1 MATKQSVVRPFF
13 YKRSVLG
20 FGQET
25 VEQSYIS
32 FVNQRTGASLPGW
45 KRIIKAGSNATTAM
59 NATRATGRCVPGSC
73 STYWTVPSTQSNPN
87 GIQFERVRG
96 QVILPENISPG
107 SASYAPDAVNQ
118 ASSRFYADLRAETTS
133 FQGGVWLGE
142 LRETI
147 GLLRRPGQG
156 LFRGL
161 QNYLGAVERR
171 KRPKR
176 GKRWNNRMVQD
187 TWLEYSF
194 GWTPLL
200 SDVKDLAMTAA
211 RLQAETRRSTFRG
224 YGTQET
230 LLSSGTSLCVHGSTL
245 YGFLDTVYK
254 LKTEVIYKAG
264 TRIDLQSALGSTQR
278 LIELSGFSLENWA
291 PTVYELIPY
300 SWVVDYFSNLG
311 DVLACSCTSTSHL
324 TWKKA
329 NQIDTYTKTV
339 SHRFDPVR
347 SKAASPTYLSG
358 GGSLGYARSE
368 GRFVTRSV
376 PVLGIPTLQL
386 SMPGFSTKWL
396 NLAALIGGSNPFKNA
411 F

>member
-1 MATKQSVVRPFF
+1 MATKQSLVTPLF
-13 YKRSVLG
+13 YKRSVVG
-20 FGQET
+20 YGPET
-25 VEQSYIS
+25 VSQSYVT
-32 FVNQRTGASLPGW
+32 FVNQRTGAKLPNW
-45 KRIIKAGSNATTAM
+45 KRIIKSGSNATTVM
-59 NATRATGRCVPGSC
+59 NATRAVGKCVPGSC
-73 STYWTVPSTQSNPN
+73 STYWRVNVTQAVPS

-107 SASYAPDAVNQ
+107 SPSYAPDAENQ
-118 ASSRFYADLRAETTS
+118 ALSRFYADLRAETTS
-133 FQGGVWLGE
+133 FQGGVFLAE

-147 GLLRRPGQG
+147 SMMRRPGAG
-156 LFRGL
+156 LFKGIG
-161 QNYLGAVERR
+161 NYLNAVERR
-171 KRPKR
+171 KRPRR
-176 GKRWNNRMVQD
+176 GRRWNNRMLQD

-194 GWTPLL
+194 GWTPMI
-200 SDVKDLAMTAA
+200 SDVMDLANTAA
-211 RLQAETRRSTFRG
+211 RLQTETRRTTFRG
-224 YGTQET
+224 YGSQET
-230 LLSSGTSLCVHGSTL
+230 LLSSGTALSVHGSTL

-254 LKTEVIYKAG
+254 LKSEVIYKAG
-264 TRIDLQSALGSTQR
+264 TRVELQSALGSTQR
-278 LIELSGFSLENWA
+278 LIELSGFQIENWV
-291 PTVYELIPY
+291 PSVYEVIPY

-311 DVLACSCTSTSHL
+311 DVINCACTSTSHL

-347 SKAASPTYLSG
+347 SKAASPTFIAG
-358 GGSLGYARSE
+358 GGSLGYAKSE

-376 PVLGIPTLQL
+376 PTLGIPTLSL